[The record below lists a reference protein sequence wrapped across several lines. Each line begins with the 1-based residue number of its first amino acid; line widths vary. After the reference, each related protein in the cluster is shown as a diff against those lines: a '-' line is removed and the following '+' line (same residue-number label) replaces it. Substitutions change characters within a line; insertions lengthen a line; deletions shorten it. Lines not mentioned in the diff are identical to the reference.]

1 MYWAKR
7 AAEVRW
13 STLENCNKLEKCG
26 DIGSGG
32 DQGTVSFL
40 FQFVLAY

>member
-13 STLENCNKLEKCG
+13 SILENCNKLKNYG

-32 DQGTVSFL
+32 DQEAVSFL